1 MQPDDCRFP
10 GPHPERRAFCQSE
23 IEFKGAGNEHAAS
36 RNYGRDTLQDKSDV
50 SFARLAVKEQGLIQF

>member
-50 SFARLAVKEQGLIQF
+50 SFA